1 TGGSTGTWLI
11 DPNDYTIAA
20 SGGDATGEEVSGWL
34 NTSNVTIST
43 ATMGHSGG
51 NGDIFVN
58 DALSWTTANTLTL
71 RAERNINISA
81 DITATSGGLN
91 LGAGTTGFITDTAGI
106 NVGIYTLASGTW
118 NQVGPTLP
126 SFVAN
131 DFRITGGTFIRA
143 QGGDGSAG
151 NAYEIADI
159 YGLQGI
165 ASSGMQDKNYQ
176 LAANIDATS
185 TSAWNSRAGF
195 APIGYYISSKNNRMF
210 TGTFDGLGHT
220 ITGLTM
226 KRTSPSSL
234 GLFGYTGGG
243 AKISNVV
250 LDSIHI
256 TGLDYLGGLV
266 GYNSGTIT
274 NCAVIG
280 SSFVYSTLD
289 SSGYYGNTVYS
300 GGLVGHNTGTISDCS
315 ITGTSVTGKYYVGGF
330 VGDNT
335 GTISNCAVTD
345 LSVTGSDYV
354 GGFVGDNTRTGK
366 ITNCSVTG
374 KSVNG
379 HDDVGGLVGG
389 NEGTIRDSFSTDIS
403 VKGNFALGGL
413 VGVNVGT
420 ITNSHYDIDHVSI
433 QDTNGV
439 VSPGGVYHDQYQD
452 WIDNGKTL
460 EIGKYFTNISGD
472 GYYLLSSPND
482 LKNLLGFADLSG
494 LKFRLTND
502 IDLTGY
508 PNLHIPYFAGL
519 EFDGAGKV
527 VSNLSIPDSHNY
539 STGFFDKVSNANIHD
554 LNLRNVNVKG
564 YYFVGGLVGENDH
577 GTMTN
582 CSSSGIVSGSEY
594 MVGGLVGRNNG
605 TISNCYSTSTVN
617 GDGFV
622 GGLVGWNAGGITNC
636 YSTGSLKGNY
646 YFGGL
651 VGYNDFG
658 TVTNSYWDKETSGQS
673 SSSGGTGLTTAEM
686 MTKAKFTDWDFTSNG
701 TWFMIEGET
710 RPFLRSEWSTTITN
724 AHQLQLMSMNPGAS
738 YRLGGNIDMS
748 ELGLAAG
755 MWSGRGFVPVGD
767 ASAQFTGTFD
777 GMGYT
782 ITGLT
787 FNRAVSSASVGLF
800 SVTGIGANISN
811 LFLKD
816 VRATIGG
823 TGIMFGGLVGINQG
837 TITNCRIDIIAAEND
852 TSANTGHFGGL
863 VGINFSNGMI
873 TNCSS
878 SGNLSWEKGAG
889 GLVGLNE
896 GSVSN
901 SYSSCSVDGN
911 TSGGLVVVNTGFI
924 GNSYSTG
931 TVSGSTAGGFVGD
944 NRGSI
949 TSSFSTGLVNN
960 GVNGS
965 EVGGFAGKN
974 TGTIEKSYWD
984 KEVSRMEVGVGDG
997 SGIGVDGLTTAEMKK
1012 KNNFVGWDMA
1022 DTGGSNAVWRIYEGE
1037 TYPLLRSFLT
1047 PLTITAN
1054 NPVKTYDGQPYTYG
1068 VADGVPSYPTSD
1080 AHLFGELVCTYGHQ
1094 DKVHAGSYPNAI
1106 TLSGLYS
1113 DQQGYDI
1120 IYAGGT
1126 LTIDPRLLT
1135 VGLNNMNVTKVY
1147 DGNDGAPSDFSP
1159 IWSLT
1164 GFLAGDTSADLKYG
1178 SAKYNS
1184 SHVGEANTLTLS
1196 GVEIIGVTGTNGS
1209 LSSDY
1214 QLVTIGNEP
1223 VTTIGTG
1230 ATISPKALALVAE
1243 KGYDGST
1250 GLTGHVVFSNLVGE
1264 EDLRYSDATSN
1275 DPHVLT
1281 GRYVKSITLADGD
1294 RGFASDYALP
1304 DLTAA
1309 SEANRV
1315 TINPREVGLVAEKE
1329 YDGSTGLTGHVVF
1342 RNLVGEEDL
1351 RYSDATSNDPH
1362 VLTGRYVKTIT
1373 LADGDRGVASDY
1385 RLPALDTASDANMVT
1400 INPREVGLVAE
1411 KGYDGTTGLTGHVVF
1426 RNLVGEE
1433 DLRYTDAM
1441 SNDSHVLT
1449 GRYVKTITLAD
1460 GDRGFASDYA
1470 LPDLTAAS
1478 DANMVTIN
1486 PREVGLVAEKEYDG
1500 STGLTGHVVFRNLV
1514 GEEDLRYTDATS
1526 NDSHVLTGRYV
1537 KTITLAD
1544 GASGL
1549 ASDYKLPAL
1558 DSASESNRVTISPR
1572 EVGLVA
1578 EKEYDG
1584 STDLAGHVV
1593 FKNLV
1598 GEEDLRY
1605 SDATSNDPHV
1615 LTGRYVKTI
1624 TLADGD
1630 RGFASDYKL
1639 PALDAASEANAVTI
1653 SQRMVGLVAEK
1664 EYDGSTGL
1672 TGHVVFKNLVG
1683 EEDLRYTDATSN
1695 DPHVLTG
1702 RYVKTITLADG
1713 DRGFASDYALPD
1725 LTAASEANRVTI
1737 NPREVGLVAEK
1748 EYDGSTGLT
1757 GHVVFRNLVG
1767 EEDLRYTDATS
1778 NDSHVLTGRYVKTI
1792 TLADGDRGVASD
1804 YRLPDLTAATVNN
1817 TVTINP
1823 KVIHLD
1829 GSKYYDGNTRFV
1841 ASDFGDHGVVDGIG
1855 SEKLILTGTGTVAS
1869 RTDLDV
1875 RQALSIGD
1883 LRLTDGH
1890 NGGMGSDYTLAGGT
1904 HSGTIKSIE
1913 FPDVANMTR
1922 QVDGRMMSELL
1933 FINTA
1938 FESRRGYVLSTEPPP
1953 PVVAMAGY
1961 TAPNDD
1967 EQ

>member
-43 ATMGHSGG
+43 TTMGHSGADTH
-51 NGDIFVN
+51 GDIFVN

-143 QGGDGSAG
+143 QGGDGSVG

-220 ITGLTM
+220 ITGLTIN
-226 KRTSPSSL
+226 RGGTNYI
-234 GLFGYTGGG
+234 GLFGYVSSG
-243 AKISNVV
+243 ARISNVV
-250 LDSIHI
+250 LDSINI
-256 TGLDYLGGLV
+256 RGRDFVGGLV
-266 GYNSGTIT
+266 GQNSGTIT
-274 NCAVIG
+274 NCFVIG
-280 SSFVYSTLD
+280 TSAVN
-289 SSGYYGNTVYS
+289 GGYS
-300 GGLVGHNTGTISDCS
+300 GGLVGFNTGTISDCS
-315 ITGTSVTGKYYVGGF
+315 FTGTSVTGNSAVGGF
-330 VGDNT
+330 VGYNT
-335 GTISNCAVTD
+335 GTIINCT
-345 LSVTGSDYV
+345 VTGTSVIGSQDV
-354 GGFVGDNTRTGK
+354 SGFVGYNTGT
-366 ITNCSVTG
+366 ITNCSSTGTSVTG
-374 KSVNG
+374 T
-379 HDDVGGLVGG
+379 DYIGGLVGSNGG
-389 NEGTIRDSFSTDIS
+389 NVRDSFIADVT
-403 VKGNFALGGL
+403 VKGSGCVGGL
-413 VGVNVGT
+413 VGVNSGV
-420 ITNSHYDIDHVSI
+420 ITNSHYDISSVTIKNSNDIKTSGITIGVLYPEQYKDWMDH
-433 QDTNGV
+433 
-439 VSPGGVYHDQYQD
+439 
-452 WIDNGKTL
+452 GKSL
-460 EIGKYFTNISGD
+460 DIGHYFTKDGD
-472 GYYLLSSPND
+472 YYLLSSVND
-482 LKNLLGFADLSG
+482 LKNLLGFADVSG
-494 LKFRLTND
+494 LKFRLAND
-502 IDLTGY
+502 INLTDY
-508 PNLHIPYFAGL
+508 PDLHIPYFSAK

-527 VSNLSIPDSHNY
+527 VSNLSISNLRNVF
-539 STGFFDKVSNANIHD
+539 TGFFDEVRNANIHD
-554 LNLRNVNVKG
+554 LHLDNVNVNG
-564 YYFVGGLVGENDH
+564 DFCIGGLVGINY
-577 GTMTN
+577 GTITN
-582 CSSSGIVSGSEY
+582 CSSGGSVGRNTQTRY
-594 MVGGLVGRNNG
+594 GTYSGGLVGNNYGTITNCYSIGSVTAEADAGGLVGQNNG
-605 TISNCYSTSTVN
+605 TISNCYSTASASYGYQT
-617 GDGFV
+617 
-622 GGLVGWNAGGITNC
+622 GGLVGRNYGNITNC
-636 YSTGSLKGNY
+636 YSTGLVTADVGKGSRHVS
-646 YFGGL
+646 GL
-651 VGYNDFG
+651 VGVSEG

-673 SSSGGTGLTTAEM
+673 SSSGGT
-686 MTKAKFTDWDFTSNG
+686 
-701 TWFMIEGET
+701 
-710 RPFLRSEWSTTITN
+710 
-724 AHQLQLMSMNPGAS
+724 
-738 YRLGGNIDMS
+738 
-748 ELGLAAG
+748 
-755 MWSGRGFVPVGD
+755 
-767 ASAQFTGTFD
+767 
-777 GMGYT
+777 
-782 ITGLT
+782 
-787 FNRAVSSASVGLF
+787 
-800 SVTGIGANISN
+800 
-811 LFLKD
+811 
-816 VRATIGG
+816 
-823 TGIMFGGLVGINQG
+823 
-837 TITNCRIDIIAAEND
+837 
-852 TSANTGHFGGL
+852 
-863 VGINFSNGMI
+863 
-873 TNCSS
+873 
-878 SGNLSWEKGAG
+878 
-889 GLVGLNE
+889 
-896 GSVSN
+896 
-901 SYSSCSVDGN
+901 
-911 TSGGLVVVNTGFI
+911 
-924 GNSYSTG
+924 
-931 TVSGSTAGGFVGD
+931 
-944 NRGSI
+944 
-949 TSSFSTGLVNN
+949 
-960 GVNGS
+960 
-965 EVGGFAGKN
+965 
-974 TGTIEKSYWD
+974 
-984 KEVSRMEVGVGDG
+984 
-997 SGIGVDGLTTAEMKK
+997 GLTTAEMKK

-1080 AHLFGELVCTYGHQ
+1080 SHLFGELVCMYGHQ

-1184 SHVGEANTLTLS
+1184 SHVGEANTLSLS

-1223 VTTIGTG
+1223 GTTIATG
-1230 ATISPKALALVAE
+1230 ATIGPREVGLVAE
-1243 KGYDGST
+1243 KEYDGST

-1264 EDLRYSDATSN
+1264 EDLRYTDATSN
-1275 DPHVLT
+1275 DP
-1281 GRYVKSITLADGD
+1281 
-1294 RGFASDYALP
+1294 
-1304 DLTAA
+1304 
-1309 SEANRV
+1309 
-1315 TINPREVGLVAEKE
+1315 
-1329 YDGSTGLTGHVVF
+1329 
-1342 RNLVGEEDL
+1342 
-1351 RYSDATSNDPH
+1351 
-1362 VLTGRYVKTIT
+1362 
-1373 LADGDRGVASDY
+1373 
-1385 RLPALDTASDANMVT
+1385 
-1400 INPREVGLVAE
+1400 
-1411 KGYDGTTGLTGHVVF
+1411 
-1426 RNLVGEE
+1426 
-1433 DLRYTDAM
+1433 
-1441 SNDSHVLT
+1441 HVLT

-1470 LPDLTAAS
+1470 LPDLTATS
-1478 DANMVTIN
+1478 EANMVTIS

-1500 STGLTGHVVFRNLV
+1500 STGLTGHVVFR
-1514 GEEDLRYTDATS
+1514 
-1526 NDSHVLTGRYV
+1526 
-1537 KTITLAD
+1537 
-1544 GASGL
+1544 
-1549 ASDYKLPAL
+1549 
-1558 DSASESNRVTISPR
+1558 
-1572 EVGLVA
+1572 
-1578 EKEYDG
+1578 
-1584 STDLAGHVV
+1584 
-1593 FKNLV
+1593 
-1598 GEEDLRY
+1598 
-1605 SDATSNDPHV
+1605 
-1615 LTGRYVKTI
+1615 
-1624 TLADGD
+1624 
-1630 RGFASDYKL
+1630 
-1639 PALDAASEANAVTI
+1639 
-1653 SQRMVGLVAEK
+1653 
-1664 EYDGSTGL
+1664 
-1672 TGHVVFKNLVG
+1672 NLVG

-1725 LTAASEANRVTI
+1725 LTAASEANKVTINPREVGLVAEKGYDGSTGLTGHVVFRNLVGEEDLRYSEATSNDAHVLTGRYVKTITLADGASGLASDYKLPALDSASDANRVTINPREVGLVAEKGYDGTTGLTGHVVFRNLVGEEDLRYSDATSNDPHVLTGRYVKTITLADGDRGFASDYRLPAVDAASEANKVTI

-1757 GHVVFRNLVG
+1757 GHVVFSSLVG
-1767 EEDLRYTDATS
+1767 EEDMRYTDATS

-1792 TLADGDRGVASD
+1792 TLADGDRGFASDYALPDLTAASDSNMVTINPREVGLVAEKGYDGTTGLTGHVVFRNIVGEEDLRYTDASSNDPHVLTGRYVKTITLADGDRGFASD

-1855 SEKLILTGTGTVAS
+1855 AEKLILTGTGTVAS

-1890 NGGMGSDYTLAGGT
+1890 NGGMGADYTLAGGT
-1904 HSGTIKSIE
+1904 HYGTIKSIE

-1922 QVDGRMMSELL
+1922 QVDGRMMSEVL

-1938 FESRRGYVLSTEPPP
+1938 FESRRGHVLSTEPPP
-1953 PVVAMAGY
+1953 PVVVMAGY
-1961 TAPNDD
+1961 TAPNDE